1 MEVTVSDKAQE
12 KSCPFC
18 AETIKAAAMKCRY
31 CGSELSSTA
40 APVKRGSGVRGCLTK
55 GCFAYILFAIVL
67 AALSDSSDRP
77 RRKEPPARPAESVTT
92 ESTTGSSAV
101 VRIGQEGNITTD
113 CFGAVDDASW
123 DALSEAAVAD
133 DRVGINQ
140 LVMDGKVLLLDQGEK
155 VKVLD
160 HSWTAH
166 KVRVVDGKYAGRVCW
181 VEARHVKP

>member
-1 MEVTVSDKAQE
+1 MSDKAQE

-31 CGSELSSTA
+31 CGSELSSA
-40 APVKRGSGVRGCLTK
+40 AASVKKGSGLRGCLSK

-67 AALSDSSDRP
+67 GAMSDSSDKP
-77 RRKEPPARPAESVTT
+77 RHIDPPARAAESVQT
-92 ESTTGSSAV
+92 ESTAVQSSSAV

-133 DRVGINQ
+133 DQVGINQ
-140 LVMDGKVLLLDQGEK
+140 LVMNGKVLLLNQGEK